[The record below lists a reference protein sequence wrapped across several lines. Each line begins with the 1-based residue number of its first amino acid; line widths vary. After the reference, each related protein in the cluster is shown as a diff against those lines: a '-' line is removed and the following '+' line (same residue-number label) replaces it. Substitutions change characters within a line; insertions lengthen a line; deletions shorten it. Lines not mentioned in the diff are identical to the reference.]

1 MVTLAHV
8 GRCGVPEPCPSFCP
22 TQGELQF
29 CGDDGVTYPRQE
41 AANTAQTSLVL
52 CIELQ
57 TKLHDDFTIME
68 KTLNTIT
75 KPLKT
80 RLLRTCLS
88 C

>member
-41 AANTAQTSLVL
+41 AANTVQTSLDAV
-52 CIELQ
+52 
-57 TKLHDDFTIME
+57 
-68 KTLNTIT
+68 
-75 KPLKT
+75 
-80 RLLRTCLS
+80 
-88 C
+88 

>member
-52 CIELQ
+52 CRAASEALQ
-57 TKLHDDFTIME
+57 RLH
-68 KTLNTIT
+68 NA
-75 KPLKT
+75 
-80 RLLRTCLS
+80 CLA
-88 C
+88 

>member
-57 TKLHDDFTIME
+57 TKLHKDFTIME
-68 KTLNTIT
+68 KAPTRAFSWSKVPTFKTL
-75 KPLKT
+75 
-80 RLLRTCLS
+80 S
-88 C
+88 